1 MYADEPYEYE
11 DEFDVPVNEGIGY
24 RGVFTVNP
32 KFDLKEAG
40 SDGIS
45 YSGYAT
51 SEGTRAYSQ
60 RSTHVNQSNF
70 KEVEMPK
77 GQDKLYLSKL
87 AYGTGRSYDT
97 PIEDMF

>member
-1 MYADEPYEYE
+1 MHDFEVYVRDAEMFVEEPFEYE
-11 DEFDVPVNEGIGY
+11 DEYDVPVNEGIGY

-45 YSGYAT
+45 YSGHAT

-70 KEVEMPK
+70 KEVVMPK
-77 GQDKLYLSKL
+77 G
-87 AYGTGRSYDT
+87 
-97 PIEDMF
+97 